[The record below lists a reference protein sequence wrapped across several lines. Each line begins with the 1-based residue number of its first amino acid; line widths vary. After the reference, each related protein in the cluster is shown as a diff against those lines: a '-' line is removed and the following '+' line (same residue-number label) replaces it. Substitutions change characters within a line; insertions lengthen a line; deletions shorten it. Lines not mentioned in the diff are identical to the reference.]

1 MVSGDAFDP
10 RHASAASAAVAPA
23 PAAAPPLSTLAM
35 ESPFLASPPL
45 AWARSTA
52 TGSQPPAPQRSP
64 AMLPPL
70 GRLLRF
76 RSRPPRSSRGAR
88 LHHRPPTAP
97 MGSRPTVVLQP
108 QPRTTMR
115 RWPRGPMAL
124 PSRRRMAARTR
135 RPTSRRRLR
144 RMRRMLLP
152 PRRPTP
158 LPRCTPLLLRSRMV
172 RTPRRHMAIINNH
185 RPMH

>member
-1 MVSGDAFDP
+1 MVSDDAFDP
-10 RHASAASAAVAPA
+10 RHASASSAAVAPA

-45 AWARSTA
+45 AWTRSLRRDRNL
-52 TGSQPPAPQRSP
+52 SRHSD
-64 AMLPPL
+64 
-70 GRLLRF
+70 RLLRF
-76 RSRPPRSSRGAR
+76 RSRATRSSRVAR

-108 QPRTTMR
+108 RPRTTMR

-124 PSRRRMAARTR
+124 QSRRRTAARTR

-144 RMRRMLLP
+144 RMHRMLLL

-172 RTPRRHMAIINNH
+172 RTPRRLMAIINNH